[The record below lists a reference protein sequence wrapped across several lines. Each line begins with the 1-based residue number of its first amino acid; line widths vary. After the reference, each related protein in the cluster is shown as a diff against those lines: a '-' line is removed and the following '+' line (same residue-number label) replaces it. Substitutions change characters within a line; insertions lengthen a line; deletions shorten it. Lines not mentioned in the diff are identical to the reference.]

1 MIRTIVAL
9 TLALGLALAQTVHS
23 QHGGMPMKSMGALER
38 LFGKDFDVAYMSM
51 MIDHHKG
58 AVEMAQAVLKV
69 SKDARI
75 RKAAQEIIAVQNK
88 EIGQLT
94 AWLKAWYGVAP
105 SRMYM
110 DMMKNDMKPMM
121 DTAMM
126 SMQAMPGHAMPVDR
140 AFLEGMIPHHQD
152 AIDMSELAL
161 KKATKP
167 ELKKFAQQVIAVQR
181 REIEQYREWLKS
193 L

>member
-1 MIRTIVAL
+1 MGIRD
-9 TLALGLALAQTVHS
+9 
-23 QHGGMPMKSMGALER
+23 R
-38 LFGKDFDVAYMSM
+38 
-51 MIDHHKG
+51 
-58 AVEMAQAVLKV
+58 
-69 SKDARI
+69 
-75 RKAAQEIIAVQNK
+75 
-88 EIGQLT
+88 
-94 AWLKAWYGVAP
+94 
-105 SRMYM
+105 
-110 DMMKNDMKPMM
+110 
-121 DTAMM
+121 
-126 SMQAMPGHAMPVDR
+126 AMPGHAMPVDR